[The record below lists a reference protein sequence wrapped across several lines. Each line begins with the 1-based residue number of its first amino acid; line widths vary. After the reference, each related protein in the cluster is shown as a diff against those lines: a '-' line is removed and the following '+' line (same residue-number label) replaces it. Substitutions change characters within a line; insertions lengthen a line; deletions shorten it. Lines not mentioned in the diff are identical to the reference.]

1 MFLKGEINYIEIL
14 GHFIFFYF
22 IFRIFLFFNCMFN
35 WLCMKNYTISIDE
48 YFYMHICI
56 EPFHLGAVWV
66 TQFYTINFVIFNFV
80 SQCIVFSER
89 LTDNALR
96 FLELLWQLKTF
107 LLRRTFFEL
116 NELQISSCQYL
127 ILFGQMLNFQQK
139 TN

>member
-1 MFLKGEINYIEIL
+1 
-14 GHFIFFYF
+14 
-22 IFRIFLFFNCMFN
+22 
-35 WLCMKNYTISIDE
+35 MKNYTISIDE

-66 TQFYTINFVIFNFV
+66 TQFYTINFEIFNFV

-116 NELQISSCQYL
+116 NEL
-127 ILFGQMLNFQQK
+127 
-139 TN
+139 